1 MDRLGIPMELRSCH
15 MSPAL
20 RVYKY
25 LWEDYMVFPFMS
37 MPQPIQPS
45 KLPQAKVYG
54 GVGSILV
61 LLAILPYI
69 GFVLAI
75 VGLVF
80 ILIALKYISDEVG
93 EPKIFSY
100 ALYAFIAGV
109 VGTVLL
115 IIVVISAF
123 MAIFMYQAPVQ
134 MIPGIG
140 PTAIPPNG
148 MHQGW
153 IYRDG
158 FIGFAIAILGVLIA
172 IWVSLIISAIFLK
185 TSYDAVAKHLGIGM
199 FSTAAILYIVGAVLI
214 IVFLIGL
221 LIIFVG
227 LILQIVAFF
236 SIPESKPQSPQGQ
249 MPNNP

>member
-1 MDRLGIPMELRSCH
+1 
-15 MSPAL
+15 
-20 RVYKY
+20 
-25 LWEDYMVFPFMS
+25 MS

-45 KLPQAKVYG
+45 KLPQVKVYG

-93 EPKIFSY
+93 EPKIFRY

-115 IIVVISAF
+115 SIVVLSAF
-123 MAIFMYQAPVQ
+123 MAIFMYQAPFQ

-148 MHQGW
+148 MDQGEIYGNGMDQGW
-153 IYRDG
+153 IYGDG
-158 FIGFAIAILGVLIA
+158 LIGFAIAILGVLIA
-172 IWVSLIISAIFLK
+172 IWGSLIISAIFLK

>member
-1 MDRLGIPMELRSCH
+1 
-15 MSPAL
+15 
-20 RVYKY
+20 
-25 LWEDYMVFPFMS
+25 MVFPFMS
-37 MPQPIQPS
+37 MPRPIQPS

-75 VGLVF
+75 IGLVF

-93 EPKIFSY
+93 EPKIFRY
-100 ALYAFIAGV
+100 ALYSFIAGV
-109 VGTVLL
+109 VGSVLL
-115 IIVVISAF
+115 SAVVLAAL
-123 MAIFMYQAPVQ
+123 MAVFIGQVPAQ
-134 MIPGIG
+134 MIPGLG

-148 MHQGW
+148 MQQEW
-153 IYRDG
+153 IFRDG
-158 FIGFAIAILGVLIA
+158 FIGFAIAMLGVLIA

-185 TSYDAVAKHLGIGM
+185 TSYNAVAKHLGVGL
-199 FSTAAILYIVGAVLI
+199 FSTVAILYIVGAVLI
-214 IVFLIGL
+214 IFVIGL

-236 SIPESKPQSPQGQ
+236 SIPESKPPSP
-249 MPNNP
+249 